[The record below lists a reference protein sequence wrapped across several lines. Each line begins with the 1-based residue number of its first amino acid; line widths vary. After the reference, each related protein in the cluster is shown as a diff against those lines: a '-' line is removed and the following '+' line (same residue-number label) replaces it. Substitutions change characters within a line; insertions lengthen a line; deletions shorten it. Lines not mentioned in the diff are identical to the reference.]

1 MDARRADAP
10 SSLEVDGDG
19 NKVCQE
25 IAREVKLLDA
35 LMPMVQMPLLAGMHL
50 NKLSPEML
58 RVQARSHRTHHE
70 SN

>member
-1 MDARRADAP
+1 
-10 SSLEVDGDG
+10 
-19 NKVCQE
+19 VCQE

-50 NKLSPEML
+50 NKLSPEMM